1 MGKNGID
8 PIVVKQITL
17 DKESLVIRSKNEL
30 TIVYVLQG
38 KGIAWFDSQQVP
50 FKKGRLFMI
59 PFDMK
64 YVFQGDTSDL
74 LVIECPQT
82 FVTQIRLEADRL
94 ETCDNINKLTYITNN
109 YHTKTGCVFYVKEDG
124 ILAEQLLKTVERE
137 HVNHTRDYLITRQ
150 CIAILLN
157 LVARNLI
164 QADYDETGKGKKG
177 QDVMKIITYIQK
189 NIGNKSILSIEAL
202 AMEFKMAKNY
212 IGEYFKK
219 QTGVSIQD
227 YILDYRLKLVE
238 IRLKHSTMRLKEIAF
253 ELDFN
258 DESHLSKLFK
268 KHKQITPYQY
278 RVLHR
283 TF

>member
-1 MGKNGID
+1 MGKNRID
-8 PIVVKQITL
+8 PIVVRQITL
-17 DKESLVIRSKNEL
+17 EEESLVIRSKNEL
-30 TIVYVLQG
+30 TIVYVLRG
-38 KGIAWFDSQQVP
+38 KGVTSFDLQQVP
-50 FKKGRLFMI
+50 FKKGRLFII

-64 YVFQGDTSDL
+64 YVFQGSTTDL
-74 LVIECPQT
+74 LIIECPQT

-94 ETCDNINKLTYITNN
+94 ETCDNINKLTYITNS
-109 YHTKTGCVFYVKEDG
+109 YHTKTGCVFSIKEDG
-124 ILAEQLLKTVERE
+124 ILAEQLLRTIERE
-137 HVNHTRDYLITRQ
+137 HSNHTQDYLITRQ

-164 QADYDETGKGKKG
+164 QADYDETREGKKG
-177 QDVMKIITYIQK
+177 QDIMKIITYIQK
-189 NIGNKSILSIEAL
+189 NIGEKSMLSIGAL
-202 AMEFKMAKNY
+202 AVEFKIAKNY
-212 IGEYFKK
+212 FGEYFKK
-219 QTGVSIQD
+219 QVGVSIQD

-268 KHKQITPYQY
+268 KHKQITPNQY
-278 RVLHR
+278 RALHR